1 MYGKAIVWISVIEE
15 FPNSIM
21 SIINTDLGTWSTGF
35 YISFLNRKRKE
46 KKNLSLSN
54 PRKCDK
60 KRENG

>member
-1 MYGKAIVWISVIEE
+1 MIEE
-15 FPNSIM
+15 FSNSIM
-21 SIINTDLGTWSTGF
+21 SIINTDLGTWSIGF
-35 YISFLNRKRKE
+35 YVSFLNRKRKE